1 VSGSPNLE
9 WAELIPLVRKDIWVQ
24 NQTEC
29 FCSLGENPCPGV
41 TIKYF
46 DLLIIKMREF
56 ILLALKAKTTPDF
69 VLEQLPEAGRMDLV
83 CRTIANTL
91 YVSNE
96 MRRDTVIHVSMNG
109 PRDPP
114 KLMSFYGETMKG
126 LGMDE
131 RAIGEMI
138 RNTLKKGTR
147 LALGEEIEASPGIK
161 ISKKAFETL
170 LKEKSQTSQ
179 LIYLHKKGEDIRTFQ
194 FKENN
199 TFVLG
204 DYIGLPGKTEKL
216 LDRLGAQKIK
226 LGPTM
231 LFASHCPIIVHNEL
245 DRRIKEQFEDKSAQ

>member
-1 VSGSPNLE
+1 
-9 WAELIPLVRKDIWVQ
+9 
-24 NQTEC
+24 
-29 FCSLGENPCPGV
+29 
-41 TIKYF
+41 
-46 DLLIIKMREF
+46 MREF
-56 ILLALKAKTTPDF
+56 ILLALKARTTPDF
-69 VLEQLPEAGRMDLV
+69 ALEQLPEAGRMDLV
-83 CRTIANTL
+83 CRTVANTL

-114 KLMSFYGETMKG
+114 KMISFFGETMKG

-131 RAIGEMI
+131 RAIGDMI
-138 RNTLKKGTR
+138 RSTLKKGIK
-147 LALGEEIEASPGIK
+147 LELGEERETSPGIK

-194 FKENN
+194 FKENT

-245 DRRIKEQFEDKSAQ
+245 DRRMRESDTIL